1 MSLPVINCHAVVR
14 AGFRPSGSKPAL
26 NQAAR
31 PPGDPKGHPYKQQEI
46 IMNTDVLEGKWKQVR
61 GQIKEWW
68 GEVTDDDLEKI
79 QGKSDRLVG
88 VLQERYGYSRGRAKE
103 EVERR
108 MRSFNDDD
116 SWGFLSGIILGALVG
131 AAVMLF
137 LAPQSG
143 QKTMN
148 QLRSKGRE
156 LADQAKDAA
165 DDLQHRASNAMT
177 EARNRVQERV

>member
-1 MSLPVINCHAVVR
+1 
-14 AGFRPSGSKPAL
+14 
-26 NQAAR
+26 
-31 PPGDPKGHPYKQQEI
+31 
-46 IMNTDVLEGKWKQVR
+46 MNTDVLEGKWKQLR
-61 GQIKEWW
+61 GQVKEWW
-68 GEVTDDDLEKI
+68 GELTDDDLEQI

-88 VLQERYGYSRGRAKE
+88 VLQERYGYSRSRAQE

-108 MRSFNDDD
+108 MRNLNYDD

-143 QKTMN
+143 RQTMN
-148 QLRSKGRE
+148 QLRIRGRE

-165 DDLQHRASNAMT
+165 DDLQHRATNVVS
-177 EARNRVQERV
+177 EARSRVRET